1 MLTTLS
7 LLAAL
12 FAAEPQAA
20 SKTVSDPTILPLLAT
35 LPDDGVWA
43 KFELKAEFSGQSHVV
58 EWSVRSV
65 GKGQQGGR
73 DLRIIE
79 TALDQLGDLQHS
91 VHRMLVPVDG
101 FGPNKDALGQS
112 VRMWVKR
119 GNDPVESFD
128 GIAGDAITNLWLTGA
143 TAEVKR
149 LPDQQ
154 TIDCKGKQLKCDVFT
169 GISDPAIGD
178 GNFHC
183 DWRILRHNDVPFGL
197 AGAKLKI
204 RTTDGNEID
213 VDLKLQDYGKNAE
226 AKLPDLL
233 P

>member
-1 MLTTLS
+1 MLTALS
-7 LLAAL
+7 LMAAL
-12 FAAEPQAA
+12 FAADPKVDATAEP
-20 SKTVSDPTILPLLAT
+20 TLMPLLAT
-35 LPDDGVWA
+35 LPEDGAWS
-43 KFELKAEFSGQSHVV
+43 KFEMKVEFSGQTHVV

-79 TALDQLGDLQHS
+79 TSLDQIGDLQHS
-91 VHRMLVPVDG
+91 VHRLLVPVDG
-101 FGPNKDALGQS
+101 FGANKNAVGQS
-112 VRMWVKR
+112 IRMWVKR
-119 GNDPVESFD
+119 GNDPVETFD
-128 GIAGDAITNLWLTGA
+128 GVAGDAITNLWLTGA
-143 TAEVKR
+143 TSDVKR

-154 TIDCKGKQLKCDVFT
+154 TIDCRGKQLKCDVFT
-169 GISDPAIGD
+169 GKSTPAIGD

-183 DWRILRHNDVPFGL
+183 DWRILQQKEVPFGL

-213 VDLKLQDYGKNAE
+213 VDLKLQDYGKEAE

>member
-1 MLTTLS
+1 MLFVLS

-12 FAAEPQAA
+12 AAADPNAKVDAPAEP
-20 SKTVSDPTILPLLAT
+20 TLVPLLAT
-35 LPDDGVWA
+35 LPEDGAWS
-43 KFELKAEFSGQSHVV
+43 KFEMKVEFSGQSHTV

-73 DLRIIE
+73 DLRILE
-79 TALDQLGDLQHS
+79 TSLDQIGDLQQS
-91 VHRMLVPVDG
+91 VHRILVPVDG
-101 FGPNKDALGQS
+101 FGPNKDALGRS

-119 GNDPVESFD
+119 GNDPIEMYD

-143 TAEVKR
+143 TSDIKR
-149 LPDQQ
+149 QSEPQ
-154 TIDCKGKQLKCDVFT
+154 TIDCKGKSLKCDVFT
-169 GISDPAIGD
+169 GKSEPAVGD
-178 GNFHC
+178 GTFRC
-183 DWRILRHNDVPFGL
+183 DWRILQQKEVPFGL

-213 VDLKLQDYGKNAE
+213 VDLKLLDYGKNAE

>member
-7 LLAAL
+7 LLAAI

-20 SKTVSDPTILPLLAT
+20 SKTAPDPTILPLLAT
-35 LPDDGVWA
+35 LPEDGVWS
-43 KFELKAEFSGQSHVV
+43 KFEMKVEFSGQTHVV

-79 TALDQLGDLQHS
+79 TSLDQIGDLQHS
-91 VHRMLVPVDG
+91 VHRMLVPVDA
-101 FGPNKDALGQS
+101 FGPDKDALGQS

-119 GNDPVESFD
+119 GNDPIEMFD

-143 TAEVKR
+143 TSDVKR
-149 LPDQQ
+149 QSEPQ
-154 TIDCKGKQLKCDVFT
+154 TIDCKGKQMKCDVFT
-169 GISDPAIGD
+169 GISEPAVGD
-178 GNFHC
+178 GTFHC
-183 DWRILRHNDVPFGL
+183 DWRILRQKEVPFGL

-204 RTTDGNEID
+204 RTTDGNEIA
-213 VDLKLQDYGKNAE
+213 VDLKLLDYGKNAE